1 MRSRSDDSVLQARGI
16 KVKVKDKVILD
27 DITVTAKSGELL
39 AVLGPTGSG
48 KTTLLNVI
56 SGRLKVDDGTITFN
70 GNPFNKRQRRRLA
83 FVQQQDVFFS
93 KLTLWETL
101 YFTAQLRLPE
111 TMAEEEKRTVIE
123 EIVDVLDMR
132 KCLHTIIGDIFVR
145 GLSGGEKKRASIAC
159 ELLTDPDIL
168 LLDEPTSGL
177 DASTALTL
185 MQQMRKYAST
195 FNKTIMTSIH
205 QPSSQVFHMFNNML
219 LVINGKE
226 GYYGPAKEALGF
238 FERIGLFCEL
248 HYNPADFILQ
258 TAKSDEETVN
268 KILSEATRL
277 RALPTSTDDKQNHI
291 NNDGV
296 HYDVINNET
305 THENDVRVSLLD
317 VTEKDTV
324 ADKPSQRWAT
334 SWFKQY
340 RMLSWRSFKQTF
352 GALREGYA
360 IIQTSIVT
368 MVVGA
373 LYWQIDMNV
382 HTVRDIMG
390 LLFFIVTY
398 WTFNPAFEAISTYP
412 AEKPVIAKERA
423 AGAYRLSAYYIAK
436 CTSDLPLSF
445 SLPTFMFLVLFVMAG
460 LGGVP
465 EFFMTYPIVLLQ
477 VLVSQAFGFTIC
489 VAFNGEMKPAFTTF
503 VSYSLCAFMMG
514 GFFSQ
519 TVPPWLF
526 WTRYLST
533 IQYPFGSVSQLIFD
547 NFPPFPCNGTETSMY
562 AVCKDVTDANVTT
575 YVQPSDILTA
585 SGIVLPVGFYIFPAF
600 IFIVGF
606 RTIGYLILRFRRT
619 RIL

>member
-390 LLFFIVTY
+390 L
-398 WTFNPAFEAISTYP
+398 
-412 AEKPVIAKERA
+412 KPVIAKERA

-477 VLVSQAFGFTIC
+477 VLV
-489 VAFNGEMKPAFTTF
+489 
-503 VSYSLCAFMMG
+503 
-514 GFFSQ
+514 SQ